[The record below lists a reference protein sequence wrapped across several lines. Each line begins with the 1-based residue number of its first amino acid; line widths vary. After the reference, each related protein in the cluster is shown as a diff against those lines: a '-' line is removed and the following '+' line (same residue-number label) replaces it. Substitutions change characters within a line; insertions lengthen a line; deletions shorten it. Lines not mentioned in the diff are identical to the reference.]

1 MVTQKIDQ
9 KKSEFLGRKNL
20 TYDTSSVRKKHI
32 FILSI
37 KTENMQSSKK

>member
-20 TYDTSSVRKKHI
+20 TCDTPTFAKDAY
-32 FILSI
+32 FGF
-37 KTENMQSSKK
+37 KTQIGSA